1 MSYLDSIIL
10 GVLQGLT
17 EFLPV
22 SSSGHLVL
30 AQALLKVKQPGVSF
44 EILVHLGSL
53 LAVLIYF
60 RIRIFQLIK
69 SLYDEE
75 FKKYRPIVWF
85 IIIGTIPAVI
95 IGLSLKDFFE
105 EAFSSPQIA
114 SAMLI
119 VTGLILLSTRFI
131 KKSNKKIN
139 LSGAII
145 MGLGQALAIMPG
157 ISRSGTTISAGLIWG
172 LEPSEAAEFSF
183 LLAIPAIAGA
193 VVLNFKDLLL
203 IDNSL
208 VGQYLVGAIFS
219 FLFSIIAVYSV
230 LSVIRRGKFEYFAY
244 YCFAA
249 GGFGLYLFY

>member
-1 MSYLDSIIL
+1 
-10 GVLQGLT
+10 
-17 EFLPV
+17 
-22 SSSGHLVL
+22 
-30 AQALLKVKQPGVSF
+30 PGVSF

-69 SLYDEE
+69 SLYDEDY
-75 FKKYRPIVWF
+75 KKYRPVVWF

-105 EAFSSPQIA
+105 EAFFSPKIA

-119 VTGLILLSTRFI
+119 MTGLILLSTRFI

-145 MGLGQALAIMPG
+145 MGIGQALAIMPG

-193 VVLNFKDLLL
+193 VVLNFKDILM
-203 IDNSL
+203 IDNTL
-208 VGQYLVGAIFS
+208 IGQYLVGALFS

-230 LSVIRRGKFEYFAY
+230 LRVIRRGKFEYFAY

-249 GGFGLYLFY
+249 GGFGLYLFI

>member
-10 GVLQGLT
+10 GILQGLT

-30 AQALLKVKQPGVSF
+30 AQALLEVKQPGVSF

-75 FKKYRPIVWF
+75 YKKYRPLVWF

-105 EAFSSPQIA
+105 EAFSSPRIA

-119 VTGLILLSTRFI
+119 VTGLILFSTRFS

-139 LSGAII
+139 LAGAII

-157 ISRSGTTISAGLIWG
+157 ISRSGTTISVGLLWG
-172 LEPSEAAEFSF
+172 LDPSEAAEFSF

-193 VVLNFKDLLL
+193 VVLNFKDLLV
-203 IDNSL
+203 IDNAL
-208 VGQYLVGAIFS
+208 LGQYLVGAIFS
-219 FLFSIIAVYSV
+219 FIFSIIAVYSV

-249 GGFGLYLFY
+249 GGFGLYLFR

>member
-1 MSYLDSIIL
+1 MTYLDSIIL
-10 GVLQGLT
+10 GILQGLT

-69 SLYDEE
+69 SLYDEDY
-75 FKKYRPIVWF
+75 KKYRPIVWF

-105 EAFSSPQIA
+105 EAFSSPSMA
-114 SAMLI
+114 STMLI
-119 VTGLILLSTRFI
+119 ITGLILLSTRFI

-145 MGLGQALAIMPG
+145 MGIGQALAIMPG
-157 ISRSGTTISAGLIWG
+157 ISRSGTTIS
-172 LEPSEAAEFSF
+172 
-183 LLAIPAIAGA
+183 
-193 VVLNFKDLLL
+193 
-203 IDNSL
+203 
-208 VGQYLVGAIFS
+208 
-219 FLFSIIAVYSV
+219 
-230 LSVIRRGKFEYFAY
+230 
-244 YCFAA
+244 
-249 GGFGLYLFY
+249 